1 MRPVNLIP
9 SEERPGSR
17 KPLRSGPL
25 AYIVVGALAAAVIAI
40 TALVVLENSISDK
53 KTEVTQLQA
62 EQASI
67 TAKAQALSPYTQFA
81 TVREQRLATVTE
93 LANSRFDWARILHE
107 LSLVI
112 PANVQL
118 TSLAGN
124 VSPGAGGGGGGVG
137 LRSQIAGPALEMVGC
152 TTSQAA
158 VAAFIEA
165 VKDID
170 GVTRVGV
177 PSSSMS
183 GGAGGEGNAT
193 AAGACSAGGAAQFQL
208 VAAFDAAPVPTEE
221 VGGEVAPEAATPE
234 ASSESSTETTSSES
248 SESTSSEST
257 STETSSSE
265 EGEAE

>member
-9 SEERPGSR
+9 AEERPGSR

-25 AYIVVGALAAAVIAI
+25 AYMLVGALAAAVIAI
-40 TALVVLENSISDK
+40 TALVVTENSISDK
-53 KTEVTQLQA
+53 KAEVTQLEA
-62 EQASI
+62 EGAQI

-81 TVREQRLATVTE
+81 SVREQRLATVTE
-93 LANSRFDWARILHE
+93 LADSRFDWARILHE

-112 PANVQL
+112 PPDVQL

-124 VSPGAGGGGGGVG
+124 ATAGAGGVGVG
-137 LRSQIAGPALEMVGC
+137 LRSQIAGPALEMIGC
-152 TTSQAA
+152 ASGQAG

-165 VKDID
+165 VKGID

-177 PSSSMS
+177 PSSSIS

-193 AAGACSAGGAAQFQL
+193 AAGTCSAGGTAQFQL
-208 VAAFDAAPVPTEE
+208 VAAFDAAPVAPTESTE
-221 VGGEVAPEAATPE
+221 AIAPEAATPE
-234 ASSESSTETTSSES
+234 ATSESAETTSTES
-248 SESTSSEST
+248 SESEST
-257 STETSSSE
+257 EAAPSE